1 MITRTDLE
9 RLDHLRRKDIPRNL
23 DRQHRLQS
31 RVELQV
37 ARYGDVRSSVRS
49 DRYAEYVSE
58 MEALTDAYRKMEIEE
73 ETKVYEIMSAIRA
86 LPGEIADVMYMR
98 YVQRMSFQRIAH
110 DLHQSESTIY
120 RRHRR
125 GLRLILEDDNADR

>member
-58 MEALTDAYRKMEIEE
+58 MEALTDA
-73 ETKVYEIMSAIRA
+73 
-86 LPGEIADVMYMR
+86 
-98 YVQRMSFQRIAH
+98 
-110 DLHQSESTIY
+110 
-120 RRHRR
+120 
-125 GLRLILEDDNADR
+125 